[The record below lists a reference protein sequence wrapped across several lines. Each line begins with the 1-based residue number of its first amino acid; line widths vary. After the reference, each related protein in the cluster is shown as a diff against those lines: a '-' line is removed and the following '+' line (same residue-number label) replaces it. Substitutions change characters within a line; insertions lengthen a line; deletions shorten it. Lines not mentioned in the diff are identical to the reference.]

1 MKIYPANRGS
11 ALKWALT
18 LITLSLGFSLFAGN
32 VVSPQAM
39 KIHKDAIVCDLHAD
53 TQFMVTY
60 MGYDMAKEH
69 HAFSWGLAGAAP
81 MFSDIDIPR
90 LKKGGVELFNMSVCP
105 VPKDNRTPGAAA
117 FVRRSLNAIDRML
130 AKNQDSLAIAH
141 SPEEARS
148 IIASGRIAV
157 LLGLEGGQ
165 GIEENPDTLHEF
177 YNRGVRYMTIT
188 HSKHLSWA
196 SSGGDKHRP
205 KVAGLNEFGKQVVR
219 EMEKMGMIIDLSHVS
234 EQTFWD
240 AYNSVKCPVVVT
252 HSAARGLADH
262 HRNLTDAQILAVA
275 KRGGVVGVIFYDKY
289 LDPTGKKPKDISLVV
304 DHIDYIKKLA
314 GVDVIALGSDF
325 DGDVTV
331 PKELSDVSKMPAITE
346 ELLKRGYSEQ
356 EIKKIL
362 GENFLRAW
370 SLIEKAAAK

>member
-1 MKIYPANRGS
+1 MKNFPVNRGS
-11 ALKWALT
+11 ALKSALS
-18 LITLSLGFSLFAGN
+18 LILLSLGFAVFADGR
-32 VVSPQAM
+32 VSPEVM

-60 MGYDMAKEH
+60 MGYDMKKEH
-69 HAFSWGLAGAAP
+69 RAFDWGPAGIGP

-90 LKKGGVELFNMSVCP
+90 LKKGGIDLFNMSVCP
-105 VPKDNRTPGAAA
+105 SPKDNKTPGAAA

-130 AKNQDSLAIAH
+130 AKNFDTLAVAH

-165 GIEENPDTLHEF
+165 GIEENLDNLHEF

-196 SSGGDKHRP
+196 SSGGDKHKP
-205 KVAGLNEFGKQVVR
+205 KVSGLNDFGKQVVR

-240 AYNSVKCPVVVT
+240 AYNSVKCPVIVT

-262 HRNLTDAQILAVA
+262 PRNLTDAQILAVA
-275 KRGGVVGVIFYDKY
+275 KRGGVVGVIFYTKY
-289 LDPTGKKPKDISLVV
+289 LDPTGKKPRDVSLIV

-331 PKELSDVSKMPAITE
+331 PKDLSDASKMPALTA
-346 ELLKRGYSEQ
+346 ELVKRGYTQ
-356 EIKKIL
+356 DEIRKIL

-370 SLIEKAAAK
+370 GLIQKAAVK